1 MSVIAALAMVYVAAK
16 MFAAGQFVLGVLF
29 AVVGLALVGQ
39 FD

>member
-16 MFAAGQFVLGVLF
+16 MFAAGQFVLALIFGV
-29 AVVGLALVGQ
+29 AALALVGQ